1 MRRKIIMSKILEIKG
16 YLVKYYGKYSKYVDK
31 AWQFLLAFLTFT
43 YISEHIGFSNI
54 ISNPIMTVILSI
66 ICMLL
71 PLPLTVVM
79 ATVVILF
86 QIMNVSLGMALVALA
101 LFIVFYALYFRYAPD
116 KVYLLVI
123 IPITF
128 MLEIPVVVPII
139 LGLIGGP
146 VYILPISAGT
156 MVHYLVQ
163 YVEKNATFLQSAEQT
178 KLLEQGILYAQRF
191 LSNPEMWCIIIA
203 FAVTLLLV
211 YGVRKLSVDY
221 SWEIAMIAGV
231 LGNIN
236 VMAYGY
242 IIMEIKIS
250 YLALVL
256 GSIVSIIA
264 AMIVKL
270 FVFSVA
276 YTRTEYLQFEDD
288 EYYYYVKAVPK
299 VSVAIPEKTVKRI
312 NERQKTG
319 VIDAEQI
326 KKLEKSQKETEDK
339 LAKQKEEDSE
349 IQRIIEQELSQ
360 EK

>member
-1 MRRKIIMSKILEIKG
+1 MSKILEIKG
-16 YLVKYYGKYSKYVDK
+16 YLVKYYGKYSKYIDK
-31 AWQFLLAFLTFT
+31 IWQFILAFLTFT
-43 YISEHIGFSNI
+43 YISKNIGFSAVAA
-54 ISNPIMTVILSI
+54 NPIMTVILSV

-71 PLPLTVVM
+71 PLPVTVVL
-79 ATVVILF
+79 ATLVILF
-86 QIMNVSLGMALVALA
+86 QILNVSLGMAIVAFG
-101 LFIVFYALYFRYAPD
+101 LFVILYALYFRYTPD
-116 KVYLLVI
+116 KVFLLVI
-123 IPITF
+123 VPVAF
-128 MLEIPVVVPII
+128 MLEIPVVIPIA
-139 LGLIGGP
+139 LGLVGGP
-146 VYILPISAGT
+146 AYILPISAGT

-163 YVEKNATFLQSAEQT
+163 YVKNNATFLQSAEQT
-178 KLLEQGILYAQRF
+178 KLLEQSIQYAQRF
-191 LSNPEMWCIIIA
+191 LTNPDMWCVIVA

-242 IIMEIKIS
+242 IILEIKIS
-250 YLALVL
+250 YLSLIL
-256 GSIVSIIA
+256 GSIASIIV
-264 AMIVKL
+264 AMIMKL
-270 FVFSVA
+270 FFFSVA

-288 EYYYYVKAVPK
+288 EYFYYVKAVPK

-319 VIDAEQI
+319 VIDSEQI
-326 KKLEKSQKETEDK
+326 KKLEQNAKEEK

-349 IQRIIEQELSQ
+349 IQRIIERELSQ